1 MQASKEDIN
10 NIIKIKDTFL
20 KLLVNKVSEIQKIMN
35 NSVKKDKPK
44 INMITKEPF

>member
-35 NSVKKDKPK
+35 NSVKKDKLK
-44 INMITKEPF
+44 INMITKGPF